1 MKSNKNKGLGIY
13 LAVLLALMLTL
24 TAVFSQDTTPNLV
37 KYSTILGYFEDQKVR
52 DFELD
57 YGTGDLSLVIEE
69 DGKRRTV
76 VSSVPNSLY
85 FMDQIQDDIDK
96 YNEANPGDGVLKIK
110 ALEAFTAAANG
121 KATKIIIPSEL
132 QNLGGVVPSIKEL
145 LTDPKDAE

>member
-1 MKSNKNKGLGIY
+1 MHLKSNKNKGLGIY

-85 FMDQIQDDIDK
+85 FMDQIQDDIGK
-96 YNEANPGDGVLKIK
+96 YNEANPI
-110 ALEAFTAAANG
+110 N
-121 KATKIIIPSEL
+121 
-132 QNLGGVVPSIKEL
+132 
-145 LTDPKDAE
+145 